1 MTYYSEVSSKQD
13 NPVIRHRRSGD
24 LVVLQR
30 HPPIQHNPQNN
41 FGVDRFQQYRSK
53 NPVGIPY
60 TQFWKYFM
68 NIKIEVCILNSFL
81 SWLKTPGTAEPSK
94 NYSLNAIAHQVVK
107 GYEKLSH
114 MVS

>member
-1 MTYYSEVSSKQD
+1 
-13 NPVIRHRRSGD
+13 
-24 LVVLQR
+24 
-30 HPPIQHNPQNN
+30 
-41 FGVDRFQQYRSK
+41 
-53 NPVGIPY
+53 
-60 TQFWKYFM
+60 M

-81 SWLKTPGTAEPSK
+81 SWLKTPETAEPSK